1 MRRILILFAAAI
13 LALGMAGCGGGEEPA
28 EDRPAEEEAAETAET
43 GETAEAGTVEAG
55 EAEEPETTEEGEL
68 GATAAQAIALEP
80 GVVEASLDPDRD
92 EEWYVFELPA
102 GGVLEL
108 SFAPGEDTERM
119 NVTLL
124 SSEMDVVEEEW
135 DVRPPATSSF
145 THAIPAGEPQDFYV
159 KVSQGEPGMYTLQLD
174 ISSQDDAGSGGDAPG
189 RAVDAMQIEPE
200 GTISGMVADEDESDW
215 YAVDLDPAQTLELD
229 FTPGDDAERINVS
242 LRDVDQSTEWQE
254 WDVAPGVTKSYTLE
268 LGDEGGR
275 WYVEVSR
282 GRNGTYQLAMSVSGQ
297 DDAGTGTDAPSRPVE
312 ALDVDTLTS
321 LSGRVAGYDEEDCYV
336 WQVEEGE
343 SMTFAFTPGAEA
355 ERLNAEV
362 LNPDQDAVWQEWDV
376 APGVTKE
383 YTIPLDSPAGPWYF
397 RVSQGD
403 DGDYTLEIR

>member
-1 MRRILILFAAAI
+1 MREGSDGMRRILILFAAAM

-28 EDRPAEEEAAETAET
+28 EEQQVEDESAETAET
-43 GETAEAGTVEAG
+43 GGAEVPQED
-55 EAEEPETTEEGEL
+55 EL
-68 GATAAQAIALEP
+68 GATAAQAIPLEP

-108 SFAPGEDTERM
+108 TFAPGEDTERM
-119 NVTLL
+119 NVSLL
-124 SSEMDVVEEEW
+124 DSEMDLVEEEW

-145 THAIPAGEPQDFYV
+145 THAIPAGEPRDFYV
-159 KVSQGEPGMYTLQLD
+159 KVSQGDPGLYTLRLD

-200 GTISGMVADEDESDW
+200 GTVSGMVADEDESDW
-215 YAVDLDPAQTLELD
+215 YAVDLEPAQVLELA

-242 LRDVDQSTEWQE
+242 LLDADQSTKWDE
-254 WDVAPGVTKSYTLE
+254 WDVAPGVTKSYTLQ
-268 LGDEGGR
+268 LGGDGGR
-275 WYVEVSR
+275 WFVEISQ
-282 GRNGTYQLAMSVSGQ
+282 GDNGTYELSMSASLQ
-297 DDAGTGTDAPSRPVE
+297 DDAGMGTDAPARPVE
-312 ALDVDTLTS
+312 AMAVDTLTS
-321 LSGRVAGYDEEDCYV
+321 ISGRVAGYDEEDCYV

-343 SMTFAFTPGAEA
+343 SMTFAFTPGADA

-362 LNPDQDAVWQEWDV
+362 LNPDQDAVWEEWDV
-376 APGVTKE
+376 APGVTEE
-383 YTIPLDSPAGPWYF
+383 YTIPEGSPAGPWYF
-397 RVSQGD
+397 RVSQGE

>member
-1 MRRILILFAAAI
+1 MRRILILFAAAM
-13 LALGMAGCGGGEEPA
+13 LALGMAGCGGGE
-28 EDRPAEEEAAETAET
+28 PAEERPADEEAVETAGPEEGAET
-43 GETAEAGTVEAG
+43 G
-55 EAEEPETTEEGEL
+55 EAEEPEATEEGGL
-68 GATAAQAIALEP
+68 GASAAQAIPLEP
-80 GVVEASLDPDRD
+80 GVVEASLDPDQD
-92 EEWYVFELPA
+92 EEWYVFELAA

-108 SFAPGEDTERM
+108 TFAPGEDTGRM

-124 SSEMDVVEEEW
+124 DSNMDAVEEEW

-145 THAIPAGEPQDFYV
+145 IHAIPAEEPQDFYV
-159 KVSQGEPGMYTLQLD
+159 KVSQGDPGLYTLQLD

-189 RAVDAMQIEPE
+189 RAVDALQVEPE

-215 YAVDLDPAQTLELD
+215 YAVALEPAQSLELA

-242 LRDVDQSTEWQE
+242 LRDADQSTEWQE

-297 DDAGTGTDAPSRPVE
+297 DDAGTGTDAPARPVE
-312 ALDVDTLTS
+312 AMDADTLTS

-343 SMTFAFTPGAEA
+343 SMTFAFTPGGEA

-376 APGVTKE
+376 APGVTRE
-383 YTIPLDSPAGPWYF
+383 YTIPEDSPAGPWYF

-403 DGDYTLEIR
+403 DGDYALEVR